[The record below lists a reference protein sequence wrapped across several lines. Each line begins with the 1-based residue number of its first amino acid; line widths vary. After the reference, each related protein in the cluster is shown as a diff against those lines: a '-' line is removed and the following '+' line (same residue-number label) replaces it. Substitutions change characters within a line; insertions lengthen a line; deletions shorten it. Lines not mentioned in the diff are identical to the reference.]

1 MKYLSQNSLFK
12 PMVDKMSQTQL
23 VFFFYSLYVYLPLV
37 IVSNAMGMAHLKIIN
52 ASRGPIY
59 EYENL
64 KRKLHNCNADIYFSL
79 LAPEFYI

>member
-1 MKYLSQNSLFK
+1 MSKTKLVHLSF
-12 PMVDKMSQTQL
+12 
-23 VFFFYSLYVYLPLV
+23 V
-37 IVSNAMGMAHLKIIN
+37 IVSNTKGMAHLKIIK